1 MFILSFLTSPCLS
14 FPPLSLLPLLSPS
27 SPLLSPSSPLLS
39 PSFPLLSPSS
49 PLLSL
54 FSALLFS
61 PYCQTAA
68 VSVCQFLASEV
79 HKPLKVDQTPQPK
92 LPKKKPHHPSG
103 STSPTTT
110 TSKKTAPQPKPVKS
124 TDPPPPVVSQIMEM
138 GFPRRHIE
146 YAMQVRRLTQN

>member
-1 MFILSFLTSPCLS
+1 MFILSFLTSP
-14 FPPLSLLPLLSPS
+14 LPLFPS
-27 SPLLSPSSPLLS
+27 LTLSPLLSPASPLLS
-39 PSFPLLSPSS
+39 PSFPLLFPSS

-54 FSALLFS
+54 FSALLSPFS